1 MSFLQA
7 YNAWCNCVLFKPL
20 QQSLKAKGSQFQLYS
35 WKQASAFD
43 RAEGRDARALGS
55 VRSEIGNEVRG

>member
-35 WKQASAFD
+35 WKQASAF
-43 RAEGRDARALGS
+43 ARALGS

>member
-20 QQSLKAKGSQFQLYS
+20 QQSLKAKGSESAAVPAVQLE
-35 WKQASAFD
+35 A
-43 RAEGRDARALGS
+43 GIS
-55 VRSEIGNEVRG
+55 V